1 MNGKEVEIDS
11 RTSDAV
17 AIAIRFKAP
26 IFTYAAI
33 LDEAGIILEQ
43 DITDEKEAI
52 EHKMVEDSSNFEK
65 FSNSELKESL
75 EKAILEEDY
84 ELASKLRDEIEKRK

>member
-1 MNGKEVEIDS
+1 MKGQH
-11 RTSDAV
+11 
-17 AIAIRFKAP
+17 
-26 IFTYAAI
+26 
-33 LDEAGIILEQ
+33 ILEQ